1 MNDIAKFMWFVSR
14 HSAEKPKENMW
25 SYVANL
31 NETDLMKLPISIQ
44 LKIFFY
50 EWENI

>member
-1 MNDIAKFMWFVSR
+1 MTLQNLCDLLADTVLRNLKD
-14 HSAEKPKENMW
+14 NMW